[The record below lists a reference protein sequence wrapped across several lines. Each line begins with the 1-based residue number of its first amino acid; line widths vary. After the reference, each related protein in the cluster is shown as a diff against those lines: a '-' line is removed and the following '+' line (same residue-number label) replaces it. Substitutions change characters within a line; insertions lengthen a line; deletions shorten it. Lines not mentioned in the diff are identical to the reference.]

1 MVNPYNR
8 ENLFICPPLE
18 KEGQDVEVTYNALY
32 NVNLQPHTS
41 SFIVYTLVSPP
52 LKKGGAGV
60 VCHIIGL
67 A

>member
-32 NVNLQPHTS
+32 NVNLQPHIS
-41 SFIVYTLVSPP
+41 SFIVYTLVSPTFP
-52 LKKGGAGV
+52 KEGQGWFVIL
-60 VCHIIGL
+60 
-67 A
+67 